1 MRRFSAAAFP
11 FWTFQS
17 APLQELTELFAQAFV
32 SMQKKL
38 MMEEEGGAVVR
49 LGRGSSPVDDERE
62 GSLERC
68 AGLYKAVED
77 LFRNQGMLN
86 YYASTTTLK
95 TKQDI
100 APLSIVEFFSKDA
113 RNEPL
118 DMLRT
123 SRPWQRPF
131 LTTISLPERAECKQ

>member
-1 MRRFSAAAFP
+1 
-11 FWTFQS
+11 
-17 APLQELTELFAQAFV
+17 
-32 SMQKKL
+32 
-38 MMEEEGGAVVR
+38 MEEEQRAGSYLQRGAVVRHEDHSPNR

-62 GSLERC
+62 LIRKRC

-77 LFRNQGMLN
+77 LFRNQSMLN
-86 YYASTTTLK
+86 RYASTTTLK

-100 APLSIVEFFSKDA
+100 APISIVEFFPKDA

-123 SRPWQRPF
+123 SIVPGNDHF
-131 LTTISLPERAECKQ
+131 